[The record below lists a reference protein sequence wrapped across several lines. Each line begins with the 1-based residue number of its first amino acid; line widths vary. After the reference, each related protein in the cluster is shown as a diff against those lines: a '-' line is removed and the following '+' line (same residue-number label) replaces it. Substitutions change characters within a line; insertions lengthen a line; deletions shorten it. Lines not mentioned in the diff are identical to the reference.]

1 MDHSPPESPEYL
13 GAWLSD
19 RLAEDADIHE
29 LGITV
34 RVAGD
39 AVFLSGVAS
48 TEERRDLLGA
58 HAAELVP
65 GYRVCNEVTVAS
77 YDAPVEQESLT

>member
-1 MDHSPPESPEYL
+1 MDHGPPEQAEYL
-13 GAWLSD
+13 GGWLSD
-19 RLAEDADIHE
+19 RLAEDDDVHE

-39 AVFLSGVAS
+39 AVFLSGVVAS
-48 TEERRDLLGA
+48 DERRVLVGERAGA
-58 HAAELVP
+58 LVP

-77 YDAPVEQESLT
+77 FAAPEAQESLA

>member
-1 MDHSPPESPEYL
+1 MTLQPEYL
-13 GAWLSD
+13 GGMLSE
-19 RLAEDADIHE
+19 RLAEDDDVHE

-39 AVFLSGVAS
+39 AVFLSGVVS
-48 TEERRDLLGA
+48 TEERRDLVGA
-58 HAAELVP
+58 RAAELVP

-77 YDAPVEQESLT
+77 YAAPVEQESLA